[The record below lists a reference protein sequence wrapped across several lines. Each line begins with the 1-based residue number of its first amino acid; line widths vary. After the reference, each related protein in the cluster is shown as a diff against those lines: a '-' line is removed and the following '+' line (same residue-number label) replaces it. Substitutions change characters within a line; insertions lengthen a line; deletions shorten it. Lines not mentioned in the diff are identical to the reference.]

1 MLKIWNKMAELINY
15 NVKINGMIRYI
26 KEMIIQSYA
35 ILDVSIY
42 LQMGI
47 YQYISPEKNV
57 FFDFEMYK
65 ESDFCGTLPN
75 NRKLRV
81 AKCRLNS

>member
-1 MLKIWNKMAELINY
+1 MMRYLK
-15 NVKINGMIRYI
+15 GR
-26 KEMIIQSYA
+26 IIQYYA
-35 ILDVSIY
+35 SLDVSIY
-42 LQMGI
+42 LQMEI
-47 YQYISPEKNV
+47 YQYISPEKNI
-57 FFDFEMYK
+57 FFDLEMYK

>member
-1 MLKIWNKMAELINY
+1 MMSY
-15 NVKINGMIRYI
+15 TNG
-26 KEMIIQSYA
+26 MIIQSYA

-47 YQYISPEKNV
+47 YHYISPEKNI

>member
-1 MLKIWNKMAELINY
+1 
-15 NVKINGMIRYI
+15 MIRYM
-26 KEMIIQSYA
+26 KGMIIQSSA

-42 LQMGI
+42 LQMDI
-47 YQYISPEKNV
+47 DHYISPEKNI